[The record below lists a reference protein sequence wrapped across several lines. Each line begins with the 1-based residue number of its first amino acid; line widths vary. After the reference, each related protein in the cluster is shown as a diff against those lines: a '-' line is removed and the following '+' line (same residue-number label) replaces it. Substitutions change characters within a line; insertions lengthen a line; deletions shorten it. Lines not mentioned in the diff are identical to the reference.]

1 MGMVKWNEGYNSLD
15 ANSKTTER
23 IGDKNMVKE
32 SLKKILP
39 VMQAFVEGKTIQR
52 YDLKKDDWYDI
63 SPNANIDFC
72 YDYRIKPEP
81 KYRPFK
87 SQEECWNEMQ
97 KHQPFGW
104 LRNIF
109 TQRLFNIDTISY
121 TTYNIRINNSILDG
135 DDAFNS
141 YTFVDG
147 TPFGIKEE

>member
-1 MGMVKWNEGYNSLD
+1 MTREEAKRRAELYSAL
-15 ANSKTTER
+15 A
-23 IGDKNMVKE
+23 
-32 SLKKILP
+32 
-39 VMQAFVEGKTIQR
+39 EGKIIQFNQENGEWIDLTMELIEVLSESAFR
-52 YDLKKDDWYDI
+52 Y
-63 SPNANIDFC
+63 
-72 YDYRIKPEP
+72 RVKPEP

-147 TPFGIKEE
+147 TPFGIKEEENE

>member
-1 MGMVKWNEGYNSLD
+1 MSDTVKTMILTFISYKVIKMKAFEY
-15 ANSKTTER
+15 R
-23 IGDKNMVKE
+23 
-32 SLKKILP
+32 LK
-39 VMQAFVEGKTIQR
+39 
-52 YDLKKDDWYDI
+52 
-63 SPNANIDFC
+63 
-72 YDYRIKPEP
+72 
-81 KYRPFK
+81 
-87 SQEECWNEMQ
+87 ECWQEML

-147 TPFGIKEE
+147 APFGIKEEENE

>member
-1 MGMVKWNEGYNSLD
+1 MTREE
-15 ANSKTTER
+15 A
-23 IGDKNMVKE
+23 KE
-32 SLKKILP
+32 LLP
-39 VMQAFVEGKTIQR
+39 IIKAFAEGKVIECRTKPSALSKSWQDMNGWTEI
-52 YDLKKDDWYDI
+52 KEIEFW
-63 SPNANIDFC
+63 NNTE
-72 YDYRIKPEP
+72 YRIKPEP
-81 KYRPFK
+81 KYRPFANA
-87 SQEECWNEMQ
+87 EECWQEML

-147 TPFGIKEE
+147 TPFGIKEEENE

>member
-1 MGMVKWNEGYNSLD
+1 MEMVQWNKGYNSLD
-15 ANSKTTER
+15 AHSKTTER

-121 TTYNIRINNSILDG
+121 TTYNIRLNNSILDG

>member
-1 MGMVKWNEGYNSLD
+1 MEMVQWNKGYNSLD
-15 ANSKTTER
+15 AHSKTTER

-52 YDLKKDDWYDI
+52 YDLKKDDWYDV

-87 SQEECWNEMQ
+87 NQEECWQEML

-109 TQRLFNIDTISY
+109 TQRLFNIDTISH
-121 TTYNIRINNSILDG
+121 TTYNIRINDFILDG

-141 YTFVDG
+141 YTFADG

>member
-1 MGMVKWNEGYNSLD
+1 MTREEAKEWLPIIQAWAE
-15 ANSKTTER
+15 
-23 IGDKNMVKE
+23 DK
-32 SLKKILP
+32 P
-39 VMQAFVEGKTIQR
+39 IQ
-52 YDLKKDDWYDI
+52 YQIDSGVWVDITKDLYT
-63 SPNANIDFC
+63 SNRPSNYC
-72 YDYRIKPEP
+72 IKSEL

-87 SQEECWNEMQ
+87 SQEECWQEMQ

-121 TTYNIRINNSILDG
+121 PTYNIRINDSILDG

-147 TPFGIKEE
+147 TPFGIKE